1 MKVDYK
7 KVSKYFGFQNTI
19 NSQGEKMGKAIEV
32 TSANFEAEVLKSD
45 VPVLVDFWATW
56 CPPCRGML
64 PTVEK
69 LAEELEG
76 KAKVVK
82 VDIDQS
88 RDLAMKYGVVSV
100 PTFNIFFDGEPVSVI
115 VGSQT
120 KQTLLDG
127 VNRFIS
133 E

>member
-1 MKVDYK
+1 
-7 KVSKYFGFQNTI
+7 
-19 NSQGEKMGKAIEV
+19 MGKAIEIS
-32 TSANFEAEVLKSD
+32 SADFEKEVLKSD
-45 VPVLVDFWATW
+45 IPVLVDFWATW
-56 CPPCRGML
+56 CPPCRAML
-64 PTVEK
+64 PTVES

-88 RDLAMKYGVVSV
+88 RDLAAKFGIVSV
-100 PTFNIFFDGEPVSVI
+100 PTFNIFHDGDLVVNI

-120 KQTLLDG
+120 KQALKDALTP
-127 VNRFIS
+127 FIS

>member
-1 MKVDYK
+1 
-7 KVSKYFGFQNTI
+7 
-19 NSQGEKMGKAIEV
+19 MGKALAV
-32 TSANFEAEVLKSD
+32 TSETFEAEVLKSD

-82 VDIDQS
+82 VDIDES
-88 RDLAMKYGVVSV
+88 RDLAVKYGVLSV
-100 PTFNIFFDGEPVSVI
+100 PTFNIFYEGEAVANI

-127 VNRFIS
+127 INRFIS